1 MLNNKTFLI
10 YGSNT
15 NLEFYIKRYYAHI
28 NKLYAVDIKNNS
40 PFWKQEFLN
49 NVAFVWL
56 EDGLFLFNKNN
67 GYNKKYRLSLNKNRV
82 LFVERIISTGWT
94 SHINSKQV
102 YLLDIRSSSFIRLNN
117 FPYKLYTRTLHTLD
131 NNKILL
137 SDSLKC
143 NYGLYT
149 RLFIIH

>member
-56 EDGLFLFNKNN
+56 EDGLFLFNKTMVIIKNTDLVLI
-67 GYNKKYRLSLNKNRV
+67 KIEFFLLKELSPQDGL
-82 LFVERIISTGWT
+82 
-94 SHINSKQV
+94 HI
-102 YLLDIRSSSFIRLNN
+102 
-117 FPYKLYTRTLHTLD
+117 
-131 NNKILL
+131 
-137 SDSLKC
+137 
-143 NYGLYT
+143 
-149 RLFIIH
+149 